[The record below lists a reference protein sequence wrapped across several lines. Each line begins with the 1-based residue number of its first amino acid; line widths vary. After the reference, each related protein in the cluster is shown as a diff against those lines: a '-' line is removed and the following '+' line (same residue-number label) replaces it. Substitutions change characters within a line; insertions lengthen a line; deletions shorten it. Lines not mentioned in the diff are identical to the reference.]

1 MSEVTESIPLDK
13 ARRAGARTEAVS
25 TTWLEPCARFS
36 LRLPSAA
43 AVQSGSLAGFH
54 VETSINT
61 CVTKDGRSAARL
73 GPDEWL
79 LIGAAAESAQIE
91 EAIRAA
97 LHGSFFS
104 LVDIGHRNLAVE
116 IAGPRARDVINA
128 GCPLDLHDRTFPP
141 GSATRSLFGKAEII
155 LMRPGADHAYRMEC
169 WRSFAPYVG
178 ALLIEAAREFEAD

>member
-1 MSEVTESIPLDK
+1 MSEVTGSIPLDE
-13 ARRAGARTEAVS
+13 ARPAGGRARAVS
-25 TTWLEPCARFS
+25 TIWLKPCARFS
-36 LRLPSAA
+36 LRLPFAA
-43 AVQSGSLAGFH
+43 AAQSSPLAGFH
-54 VETSINT
+54 VETPINT

-79 LIGAAAESAQIE
+79 LIDAAAESAQIE
-91 EAIRAA
+91 EAIRDA

-104 LVDIGHRNLAVE
+104 LVDIGYRNLAIE

-128 GCPLDLHDRTFPP
+128 GCPLDLHDRAFPP

-155 LMRPGADHAYRMEC
+155 LMRPRGDHAYRMEC

-178 ALLIEAAREFEAD
+178 GLLIEAAREFEAD